1 MSNNKNSSYEKV
13 AVVSEMN
20 VIGSSVG
27 TDPKVDWLQLYEA
40 KKFTDFKLICNQK
53 EYHLHKCVLGA
64 SSSEY
69 FSTLFDSEWKESESG
84 ELKIPEGIS
93 VGVMDAFIVYL
104 YTNKTEGEVFKD
116 NMLELYELADYFQ
129 CGDLK
134 QFLLTVIS
142 MENVMDFVNLFNK
155 FSDERL
161 EISIVNYIAANLSEL
176 SEKGFPFDQL
186 GTTINKILKKAI
198 PRRIKPVN
206 LPVSE
211 VLWRCVNCLD
221 RNRMN
226 TTICARCGVV
236 RAPQSSALVH
246 RYITH
251 SPTSPAYAPT
261 WPPYSPVSLVYSPTS
276 PPYSPTESHNYSPT
290 APRYSPL

>member
-1 MSNNKNSSYEKV
+1 MSDNKDISFNKES
-13 AVVSEMN
+13 VVGLEMN
-20 VIGSSVG
+20 ENGSSRR
-27 TDPKVDWLQLYEA
+27 TKPKGDRWLQLYEA

-134 QFLLTVIS
+134 QFVQTKIAEVIS
-142 MENVMDFVNLFNK
+142 TENVMDFVDLFK
-155 FSDERL
+155 AFSDQHL
-161 EISIVNYIAANLSEL
+161 EDILVNFIASNLYEL
-176 SEKGFPFDQL
+176 SE
-186 GTTINKILKKAI
+186 
-198 PRRIKPVN
+198 
-206 LPVSE
+206 
-211 VLWRCVNCLD
+211 
-221 RNRMN
+221 RNFAFRSFGGN
-226 TTICARCGVV
+226 D
-236 RAPQSSALVH
+236 
-246 RYITH
+246 
-251 SPTSPAYAPT
+251 
-261 WPPYSPVSLVYSPTS
+261 
-276 PPYSPTESHNYSPT
+276 
-290 APRYSPL
+290 